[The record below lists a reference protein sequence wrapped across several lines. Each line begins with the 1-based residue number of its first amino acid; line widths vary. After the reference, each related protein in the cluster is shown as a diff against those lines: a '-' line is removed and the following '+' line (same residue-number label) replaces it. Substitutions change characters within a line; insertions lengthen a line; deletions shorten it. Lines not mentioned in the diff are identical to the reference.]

1 MPEAALRTDAPL
13 TVTHRATPRRA
24 RTVTGRQ
31 PSGAAAPPGRLPAP
45 VLIGT
50 DLPRSARLAGAL
62 PRVVGP
68 VGRTEP
74 AGRAATTRR
83 SLH

>member
-1 MPEAALRTDAPL
+1 MRADAPL
-13 TVTHRATPRRA
+13 TVTHRANPRRA

-62 PRVVGP
+62 PRVVVPGRSEP
-68 VGRTEP
+68 V
-74 AGRAATTRR
+74 GRAATTRP
-83 SLH
+83 SLR

>member
-1 MPEAALRTDAPL
+1 MRTDAPL
-13 TVTHRATPRRA
+13 TLTHRANPRRA
-24 RTVTGRQ
+24 RVVSGRQ

-62 PRVVGP
+62 PRVVVPG
-68 VGRTEP
+68 GRAEP

-83 SLH
+83 PLR

>member
-1 MPEAALRTDAPL
+1 MRVIDAPP

-24 RTVTGRQ
+24 RTVGARQ

-62 PRVVGP
+62 PRVVPTGRPEP
-68 VGRTEP
+68 V
-74 AGRAATTRR
+74 GRAATTRP
-83 SLH
+83 SLR